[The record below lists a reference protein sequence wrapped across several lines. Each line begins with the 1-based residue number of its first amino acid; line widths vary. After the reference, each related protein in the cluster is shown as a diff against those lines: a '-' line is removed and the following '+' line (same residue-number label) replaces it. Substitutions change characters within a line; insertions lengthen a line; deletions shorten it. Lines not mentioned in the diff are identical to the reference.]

1 MNQCVGARYHNHPL
15 HSESGCSKVRDITL
29 DFSAIT
35 HIDGTYFD
43 PLQWRSGL
51 NPAVRHGTFIL
62 MSEAAGTEGVAPPF
76 ELAALR
82 DALRGVSKEC
92 V

>member
-1 MNQCVGARYHNHPL
+1 
-15 HSESGCSKVRDITL
+15 
-29 DFSAIT
+29 
-35 HIDGTYFD
+35 
-43 PLQWRSGL
+43 
-51 NPAVRHGTFIL
+51 

-82 DALRGVSKEC
+82 EALRGVSKEC

>member
-1 MNQCVGARYHNHPL
+1 VIAAESAEEARGRIATGGLDVALVDQALIAADPGA
-15 HSESGCSKVRDITL
+15 
-29 DFSAIT
+29 
-35 HIDGTYFD
+35 
-43 PLQWRSGL
+43 WREALAARRGQAAL
-51 NPAVRHGTFIL
+51 IL

-82 DALRGVSKEC
+82 GALRGISKEC

>member
-1 MNQCVGARYHNHPL
+1 MDHALIAADPAAWQQAFAAR
-15 HSESGCSKVRDITL
+15 GGR
-29 DFSAIT
+29 
-35 HIDGTYFD
+35 
-43 PLQWRSGL
+43 
-51 NPAVRHGTFIL
+51 AVLIL

-82 DALRGVSKEC
+82 GALRGLSKEC